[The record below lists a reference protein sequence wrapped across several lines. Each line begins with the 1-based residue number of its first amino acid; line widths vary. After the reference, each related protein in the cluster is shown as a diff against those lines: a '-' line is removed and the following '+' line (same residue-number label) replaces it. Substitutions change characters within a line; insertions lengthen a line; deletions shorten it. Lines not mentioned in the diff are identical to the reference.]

1 MVQMTPKA
9 EEVLKEYFQGKEV
22 HPIRIFLQQGG

>member
-1 MVQMTPKA
+1 MVHMTPKA

>member
-1 MVQMTPKA
+1 MVHITAKA
-9 EEVLKEYFQGKEV
+9 EEVLKEYFQDKTV